1 MRIELIRPVKNGGKW
16 HAPGASLDVSDE
28 LAKELVSARVA
39 FTVPDPVG
47 PIGPNSPAPE
57 TELGANEGEGTPGE
71 LGDDETAE
79 GAAQATGKTNKKGK
93 GKTK

>member
-28 LAKELVSARVA
+28 LAKELVGARVA
-39 FTVPDPVG
+39 FTVPGPVD

-57 TELGANEGEGTPGE
+57 TELGANEDAPGE
-71 LGDDETAE
+71 LGDDETTE
-79 GAAQATGKTNKKGK
+79 GATQATGKKKGK